1 MISQNT
7 KEAYSEIDDFLEL
20 LDEDTKEKVPE
31 YLRKFFKD
39 NKDKDYRKRIISDI
53 SIKDQNLKEE
63 TLALIAMLN
72 LKYWCKDEEERQRLI
87 KIYSDNEEKYNEFLD
102 KEKISDVIFK
112 NNKTD
117 NQESENLQNIEI
129 TKYKKETFIKKLL
142 RKIKGMFK

>member
-87 KIYSDNEEKYNEFLD
+87 KIYSDNEEKYNEILD

-117 NQESENLQNIEI
+117 NQEYGNLQNIEI

>member
-87 KIYSDNEEKYNEFLD
+87 KIYSDNEEKYNEILD

-117 NQESENLQNIEI
+117 KQESENLQNIEI

>member
-7 KEAYSEIDDFLEL
+7 KEAYSEIDEFLEL

-31 YLRKFFKD
+31 YLRIFFKD
-39 NKDKDYRKRIISDI
+39 NKDKDYRKRIRPDV
-53 SIKDQNLKEE
+53 SIKEQNLKEE

-102 KEKISDVIFK
+102 NEKISDVIFK
-112 NNKTD
+112 NNKTA